1 MKRITCLIMAV
12 LMIGAIFAGCG
23 GGTAADPDKS
33 VTLTWVMSETE
44 GSEMDKVVGKAN
56 EMLETLLPNTK
67 IELVLDNSMA
77 SKWSLWMAG
86 GKIFDIAHSGFS
98 TDLQT
103 EINNGAYMALDELID
118 EYAPTIKELKN
129 GVFKDLFDYGVY
141 SGKTYAI
148 PCIQIYCK
156 ETMSISIPAAL
167 RKYMDVDLLV
177 KKCYESSTT
186 TDEIWQILD
195 DYLQNAKKAGAIGN
209 DKISSYINP
218 ELTYK
223 IAKRGYDFIGGEFSS
238 VAYKLE
244 EDKINIVDFHETEEF
259 KNYIKWV
266 SKWNS
271 EGFVSPDVLT
281 GGGSSKMYLIETHT
295 TDRSD
300 EEADHTRTVY
310 AGDYQQDRTQ
320 IFVTNPEKDYKGAPV
335 LGKLQTFLS
344 IPTTSK
350 APERAMQFIDLIY
363 SEKGKDLIN
372 LLTFGIEGEH
382 YEKVSDNAIDAFEY
396 DSQPTGANI
405 AHGIAAWRMG
415 NMFNMYAVHPYTE
428 ETIEYAKNYWEVT
441 NKNRPLSAAYGL
453 FFDAM
458 GYTKTLSD
466 MSIVNQEYEF
476 QLMCGVYADYTD
488 TYNKMNELNGN
499 AGIKDMI
506 KALQEQADK
515 HLASK

>member
-1 MKRITCLIMAV
+1 MKKLLCLLLAV
-12 LMIGAIFAGCG
+12 MMLAGIFAGCG
-23 GGTAADPDKS
+23 GGSANPDDKI
-33 VTLTWVMSETE
+33 TLTWVMSETE
-44 GSEMDKVVGKAN
+44 PTEVKKITDKAN

-67 IELVLDNSMA
+67 IELVLDTSMA

-98 TDLQT
+98 TDIQT
-103 EINNGAYMALDELID
+103 EINNGAYLALDDLI
-118 EYAPTIKELKN
+118 ENYAPTIKELKN

-141 SGKTYAI
+141 AGKTYAI
-148 PCIQIYCK
+148 PCIQTYCK
-156 ETMSISIPAAL
+156 ETMSISIPTAL
-167 RKYMDVDLLV
+167 RKYIDVDLLV

-195 DYLQNAKKAGAIGN
+195 DYLQNSKKAGAIGN

-218 ELTYK
+218 ELTYS

-238 VAYKLE
+238 VAYKLDE
-244 EDKINIVDFHETEEF
+244 KEIKIVDFHETEEF

-266 SKWNS
+266 SKWNA

-281 GGGSSKMYLIETHT
+281 GGGSSKMYLIETHN

-300 EEADHTRTVY
+300 EQADHTRTVY
-310 AGDYQQDRTQ
+310 ANDYQQERTQ

-363 SEKGKDLIN
+363 SEKGKDLVN
-372 LLTFGIEGEH
+372 LLTFGIEGEQ
-382 YEKVSDNAIDAFEY
+382 YEKVSDNAIKAFEY
-396 DSQPTGANI
+396 EAQPVGNI
-405 AHGIAAWRMG
+405 SYGIAAWKTG
-415 NMFNMYAVHPYTE
+415 NMFNMYAISPYTE
-428 ETIEYAKNYWEVT
+428 KTIEYAKNYWEVT
-441 NKNRPLSAAYGL
+441 NKNRPVSAAYGL

-458 GYTKTLSD
+458 EYTKTLSD

-476 QLMCGVYADYTD
+476 QLVCGVYADYKD
-488 TYNKMNELNGN
+488 TYDTMNKQNAN
-499 AGIKDMI
+499 AGIKDLI
-506 KALQEQADK
+506 AALQAQADK